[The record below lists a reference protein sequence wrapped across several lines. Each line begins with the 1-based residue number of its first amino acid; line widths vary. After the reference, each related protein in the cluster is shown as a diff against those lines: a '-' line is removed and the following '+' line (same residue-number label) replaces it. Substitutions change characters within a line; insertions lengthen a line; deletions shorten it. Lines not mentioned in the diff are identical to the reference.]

1 MARKIAF
8 MLFSLLVI
16 FSSSAVAKGADP
28 IGSLISLNQQM
39 IQSAKDGNL
48 QSVEKTFSQFK
59 TVWKKEEPAI
69 KKENISSYSKMNSN
83 IAMIS
88 LSLINKDTK
97 KVQAALSE
105 LGSHLETYRQ
115 AVTLKDAA
123 GGSSRLTLSAYIQSL
138 KETKQLIK
146 SSQTAEAQAKI
157 DQLVTNWLAVEG
169 DVVSQSKTAY
179 TISEENLAL
188 MKAEAENRPDQ
199 AIKHID
205 EMIQLLEPI
214 ASSSYSW
221 LDAALIPVREGMEA
235 LLVIG
240 ALLTMTKKA
249 RVTRSSAWI
258 WGGASLG
265 MLVSLGAGVG
275 VTLLFS
281 SNIFGEN
288 NFLLGGVTG
297 ILSAV
302 MLLYVGVWL
311 HRNASMDKW
320 REKIN
325 TQKSQALKK
334 GSLLS
339 FALIAFLAVVRE
351 GLETV
356 IFFIGLVGKLRLTE
370 LIGGTAAG
378 LLILAAAGFLMIKL
392 GMRIP
397 LKPFFLLSMAVVLY
411 MCVKFLGTG
420 VHSLQLA
427 DILPSD
433 AESWLPSVSFL
444 GIYPSIYSTIPQ
456 LIIIG
461 FLAVALV
468 MEILKIKSN
477 RREVAK

>member
-1 MARKIAF
+1 MARGLALI
-8 MLFSLLVI
+8 LFSLLMV
-16 FSSSAVAKGADP
+16 FGSAAHAEDDP
-28 IGSLISLNQQM
+28 IAALIQLNKQM
-39 IQSAKDGNL
+39 IESVKDGDIDSA
-48 QSVEKTFSQFK
+48 QQTFETFK
-59 TVWKKEEPAI
+59 AKWKKEEPSI
-69 KKENISSYSKMNSN
+69 KKENLSSHSKMDSN

-88 LSLINKDTK
+88 LSFINQDVDKLKT
-97 KVQAALSE
+97 QLEELS
-105 LGSHLETYRQ
+105 SHLETYQQ
-115 AVTLKDAA
+115 AVVLKKT
-123 GGSSRLTLSAYIQSL
+123 SSGQSRASLTAYIQSL
-138 KETKQLIK
+138 KDTKQLIQK
-146 SSQTAEAQAKI
+146 NQLDQASSAI
-157 DQLVTNWLAVEG
+157 DNLITSWLAVEG
-169 DVVSQSKTAY
+169 DVVSQSKEAY
-179 TISEENLAL
+179 TTSEENLAL
-188 MKAEAENRPDQ
+188 MKAEIDSHPEKVSKQ
-199 AIKHID
+199 ID

-221 LDAALIPVREGMEA
+221 WDAALIPIREGMEA

-249 RVTRSSAWI
+249 RVTRSSTWI
-258 WGGASLG
+258 WGGASAG
-265 MLVSLGAGVG
+265 MVISLAAGIG

-297 ILSAV
+297 VLSAV

-334 GSLLS
+334 RSLLS
-339 FALIAFLAVVRE
+339 FGLIAFLAVVRE

-356 IFFIGLVGKLRLTE
+356 IFFIGLVGKLPLTE

-378 LLILAAAGFLMIKL
+378 LIVLVIVGVLMIKL

-427 DILPSD
+427 GILPSD
-433 AESWLPSVSFL
+433 AESWLPSISVL
-444 GIYPSIYSTIPQ
+444 GIYPSVYSTVPQ
-456 LIIIG
+456 LLILL
-461 FLAVALV
+461 FLLIALV
-468 MEILKIKSN
+468 SEA
-477 RREVAK
+477 AKHFTNGKELTK

>member
-1 MARKIAF
+1 MARGLALI
-8 MLFSLLVI
+8 LFSLLMV
-16 FSSSAVAKGADP
+16 FGSAAHAEDDP
-28 IGSLISLNQQM
+28 IAALIQLNKQM
-39 IQSAKDGNL
+39 IKSVQDGDIDSA
-48 QSVEKTFSQFK
+48 QQTFETFK
-59 TVWKKEEPAI
+59 AKWKKEEPSI
-69 KKENISSYSKMNSN
+69 KKENLSSHSEMDAN

-88 LSLINKDTK
+88 LSFINQDADKLKT
-97 KVQAALSE
+97 QLEELS
-105 LGSHLETYRQ
+105 SHLKTYQQ
-115 AVTLKDAA
+115 AVVLKKTSSGQSRASLTAYIHSLKD
-123 GGSSRLTLSAYIQSL
+123 
-138 KETKQLIK
+138 TKQLIEK
-146 SSQTAEAQAKI
+146 KQLDEASSAI
-157 DQLVTNWLAVEG
+157 DNLVTSWLAVEG
-169 DVVSQSKTAY
+169 DVVSQSKEAY
-179 TISEENLAL
+179 TTSEENLAL
-188 MKAEAENRPDQ
+188 MKAEIGSHPEKVSKQ
-199 AIKHID
+199 ID

-221 LDAALIPVREGMEA
+221 WDAALIPIREGMEA

-258 WGGASLG
+258 WGGASAG
-265 MLVSLGAGVG
+265 MVVSLAAGIG
-275 VTLLFS
+275 VTVLFS
-281 SNIFGEN
+281 SSVFGEN

-297 ILSAV
+297 VLSAV

-325 TQKSQALKK
+325 IQKSQALKK
-334 GSLLS
+334 RSLLS

-356 IFFIGLVGKLRLTE
+356 IFFIGLVGKLPLTE

-378 LLILAAAGFLMIKL
+378 LIVLVIVGVLMIKL

-427 DILPSD
+427 GILPSD
-433 AESWLPSVSFL
+433 AESWLPSVSVL
-444 GIYPSIYSTIPQ
+444 GIYPSVYSTIPQ
-456 LIIIG
+456 LLILL
-461 FLAVALV
+461 FLLIALV
-468 MEILKIKSN
+468 SEA
-477 RREVAK
+477 AKHFTNGKELTK

>member
-1 MARKIAF
+1 MTRGLALI
-8 MLFSLLVI
+8 LFSLLMV
-16 FSSSAVAKGADP
+16 FGSAAHAEDDP
-28 IGSLISLNQQM
+28 IAELIQLNKQM
-39 IQSAKDGNL
+39 IESVKGGDMDSA
-48 QSVEKTFSQFK
+48 QQTFETFK
-59 TVWKKEEPAI
+59 AKWKKEEPSI
-69 KKENISSYSKMNSN
+69 KKENLSSHSKMDSN

-88 LSLINKDTK
+88 LSFINQDADKLKT
-97 KVQAALSE
+97 QLEELS
-105 LGSHLETYRQ
+105 SHLETYQQ
-115 AVTLKDAA
+115 AVVLKKT
-123 GGSSRLTLSAYIQSL
+123 SSGQSRASLTAYIQSL
-138 KETKQLIK
+138 KDTKQLIEK
-146 SSQTAEAQAKI
+146 KQLDEASSAI
-157 DQLVTNWLAVEG
+157 DNLITSWLAVEG
-169 DVVSQSKTAY
+169 DVVSQSKEAY
-179 TISEENLAL
+179 TRSEENLAL
-188 MKAEAENRPDQ
+188 MKAEIGSHPEKVSKQ
-199 AIKHID
+199 ID

-221 LDAALIPVREGMEA
+221 WDAALIPIREGMEA

-258 WGGASLG
+258 WGGASAG
-265 MLVSLGAGVG
+265 MVVSLAAGIG

-281 SNIFGEN
+281 SSVFGEN
-288 NFLLGGVTG
+288 NFLLGGITG
-297 ILSAV
+297 VLSAV

-325 TQKSQALKK
+325 IQKSQALKK
-334 GSLLS
+334 RSLLS

-356 IFFIGLVGKLRLTE
+356 IFFIGLVGKLPLTE

-378 LLILAAAGFLMIKL
+378 LIVLVIVGVLMIKL

-427 DILPSD
+427 GILPSD
-433 AESWLPSVSFL
+433 AESWLPSVSVL
-444 GIYPSIYSTIPQ
+444 GIYPSVYSTIPQ
-456 LIIIG
+456 LLILL
-461 FLAVALV
+461 FLLIALV
-468 MEILKIKSN
+468 SEA
-477 RREVAK
+477 AKHFTNGKELTK

>member
-1 MARKIAF
+1 MARGLALI
-8 MLFSLLVI
+8 LFSLLMV
-16 FSSSAVAKGADP
+16 FGSAAHAEDDP
-28 IGSLISLNQQM
+28 IATLIQLNKQM
-39 IQSAKDGNL
+39 IESVKDGDIDSA
-48 QSVEKTFSQFK
+48 QQTFETFK
-59 TVWKKEEPAI
+59 AKWKKEEPSI
-69 KKENISSYSKMNSN
+69 KKENLSSHSKMDSN

-88 LSLINKDTK
+88 LSFINQDADKLKT
-97 KVQAALSE
+97 QLEELS
-105 LGSHLETYRQ
+105 SHLETYQQ
-115 AVTLKDAA
+115 AVVLKKT
-123 GGSSRLTLSAYIQSL
+123 SSGQSRASLTAYIQSL
-138 KETKQLIK
+138 KDTKQLIQK
-146 SSQTAEAQAKI
+146 NQLDQASSAI
-157 DQLVTNWLAVEG
+157 DNLITSWLAVEG
-169 DVVSQSKTAY
+169 DVVSQSKEAY
-179 TISEENLAL
+179 TTSEENLAL
-188 MKAEAENRPDQ
+188 MKAEIDSHPEKVSKQ
-199 AIKHID
+199 ID

-221 LDAALIPVREGMEA
+221 WDAALIPIREGMEA

-249 RVTRSSAWI
+249 RVTRSSTWI
-258 WGGASLG
+258 WGGASAGLV
-265 MLVSLGAGVG
+265 VSLAAGIG

-297 ILSAV
+297 VLSAV

-334 GSLLS
+334 RSLLS
-339 FALIAFLAVVRE
+339 FGLIAFLAVVRE

-356 IFFIGLVGKLRLTE
+356 IFFIGLVGKLPLIE

-378 LLILAAAGFLMIKL
+378 LIVLVIVGVLMIKL

-427 DILPSD
+427 GILPSD
-433 AESWLPSVSFL
+433 AESWLPSVSVL
-444 GIYPSIYSTIPQ
+444 GIYPSVYSTVPQ
-456 LIIIG
+456 LLILL
-461 FLAVALV
+461 FLLIALV
-468 MEILKIKSN
+468 SEA
-477 RREVAK
+477 AKHFTNGKELTK

>member
-1 MARKIAF
+1 MARGLALI
-8 MLFSLLVI
+8 LFSLLMV
-16 FSSSAVAKGADP
+16 FGSAAHAEDDP
-28 IGSLISLNQQM
+28 IAALIQLNKQM
-39 IQSAKDGNL
+39 IKSVKDGDIDSA
-48 QSVEKTFSQFK
+48 QQTFETFK
-59 TVWKKEEPAI
+59 AKWKKEEPSI
-69 KKENISSYSKMNSN
+69 KKENLSSHSKMDSN

-88 LSLINKDTK
+88 LSFINQDADKLKT
-97 KVQAALSE
+97 QLEELS
-105 LGSHLETYRQ
+105 SHLETYQQ
-115 AVTLKDAA
+115 AVVLKKT
-123 GGSSRLTLSAYIQSL
+123 SSGQSRASLTAYIQSL
-138 KETKQLIK
+138 KDTKQLIQK
-146 SSQTAEAQAKI
+146 NQLDQASSAI
-157 DQLVTNWLAVEG
+157 DNLITSWLAVEG
-169 DVVSQSKTAY
+169 DVVSQSKEAY
-179 TISEENLAL
+179 TTSEENLAL
-188 MKAEAENRPDQ
+188 MKAEIDSHPEKVSMQ
-199 AIKHID
+199 ID

-221 LDAALIPVREGMEA
+221 WDAALIPIREGMEA

-249 RVTRSSAWI
+249 RVTRSSTWI
-258 WGGASLG
+258 WGGASAGLV
-265 MLVSLGAGVG
+265 VSLAAGIG

-297 ILSAV
+297 VLSAV

-334 GSLLS
+334 RSLLS
-339 FALIAFLAVVRE
+339 FGLIAFLAVVRE

-356 IFFIGLVGKLRLTE
+356 IFFIGLVGKLPLTE

-378 LLILAAAGFLMIKL
+378 LIVLVIVGVLMIKL

-427 DILPSD
+427 GILPSD
-433 AESWLPSVSFL
+433 AESWLPSVSVL
-444 GIYPSIYSTIPQ
+444 GIYPSVYSTVPQ
-456 LIIIG
+456 LLILL
-461 FLAVALV
+461 FLLIVLV
-468 MEILKIKSN
+468 SEA
-477 RREVAK
+477 AKHFTNGKELTK

>member
-1 MARKIAF
+1 MARGLALI
-8 MLFSLLVI
+8 LFSLLMV
-16 FSSSAVAKGADP
+16 FGSAAHAEDDP
-28 IGSLISLNQQM
+28 IAALIQLNKQM
-39 IQSAKDGNL
+39 IKSVQDEDIDSA
-48 QSVEKTFSQFK
+48 QQTFETFK
-59 TVWKKEEPAI
+59 AKWKKEEPSI
-69 KKENISSYSKMNSN
+69 KKENLSSHSEMDAN

-88 LSLINKDTK
+88 LSFINQDADKLKT
-97 KVQAALSE
+97 QLEELS
-105 LGSHLETYRQ
+105 SHLETYQQ
-115 AVTLKDAA
+115 AVVLKKTSSGQSRASLTAYIHSLKD
-123 GGSSRLTLSAYIQSL
+123 
-138 KETKQLIK
+138 TKQLIEK
-146 SSQTAEAQAKI
+146 KQLDEASSAI
-157 DQLVTNWLAVEG
+157 DNLVTSWLAVEG
-169 DVVSQSKTAY
+169 DVVSQSKEAY
-179 TISEENLAL
+179 TTSEENLAL
-188 MKAEAENRPDQ
+188 MKAEIGSHPEKVSKQ
-199 AIKHID
+199 ID

-221 LDAALIPVREGMEA
+221 WDAALIPIREGMEA

-258 WGGASLG
+258 WGGASAG
-265 MLVSLGAGVG
+265 IVVSLAAGIG
-275 VTLLFS
+275 VTVLFS
-281 SNIFGEN
+281 SSVFGEN

-297 ILSAV
+297 VLSAV

-325 TQKSQALKK
+325 IQKSQALKK
-334 GSLLS
+334 RSLLS

-356 IFFIGLVGKLRLTE
+356 IFFIGLVGKLPLTE

-378 LLILAAAGFLMIKL
+378 LIVLVIVGVLMIKL

-427 DILPSD
+427 GILPSD
-433 AESWLPSVSFL
+433 AESWLPSVSVL
-444 GIYPSIYSTIPQ
+444 GIYPSVYSTIPQ
-456 LIIIG
+456 LLILL
-461 FLAVALV
+461 FLLIVLV
-468 MEILKIKSN
+468 SEA
-477 RREVAK
+477 AKHFTNGKELTK

>member
-1 MARKIAF
+1 MNRGLALI
-8 MLFSLLVI
+8 LFSLLMVC
-16 FSSSAVAKGADP
+16 SSAVHAEDDP
-28 IGSLISLNQQM
+28 IAALIQLNKQM
-39 IQSAKDGNL
+39 IESIKDGDMDSA
-48 QSVEKTFSQFK
+48 QQTFETFK
-59 TVWKKEEPAI
+59 AKWKKEEPSI
-69 KKENISSYSKMNSN
+69 KKENLSSHSKMDSN

-88 LSLINKDTK
+88 LSFINQDTDK
-97 KVQAALSE
+97 LKTQLEELS
-105 LGSHLETYRQ
+105 SHLETYQ
-115 AVTLKDAA
+115 QGVVLKKT
-123 GGSSRLTLSAYIQSL
+123 SSGQSRASLTAYIQSL
-138 KETKQLIK
+138 KDTKQLIEK
-146 SSQTAEAQAKI
+146 SQLDEASSAI
-157 DQLVTNWLAVEG
+157 DNLITSWLAVEG
-169 DVVSQSKTAY
+169 DVVSQSKEAY
-179 TISEENLAL
+179 TRSEENLAL
-188 MKAEAENRPDQ
+188 MKAEIGSHPEKVSKQ
-199 AIKHID
+199 ID

-221 LDAALIPVREGMEA
+221 WDAALIPIREGMEA

-249 RVTRSSAWI
+249 LVTRSSAWI
-258 WGGASLG
+258 WSGASAG
-265 MLVSLGAGVG
+265 MAVSLAAGIG

-281 SNIFGEN
+281 SSVFGEN

-297 ILSAV
+297 VLSAV

-325 TQKSQALKK
+325 IQKSQALKK
-334 GSLLS
+334 QSLLS

-356 IFFIGLVGKLRLTE
+356 IFFIGLVGKLPLTE

-378 LLILAAAGFLMIKL
+378 LIVLVIVGVLMIKL

-427 DILPSD
+427 GILPSD
-433 AESWLPSVSFL
+433 AESWLPSVSVL
-444 GIYPSIYSTIPQ
+444 GIYPSVYSTIPQ
-456 LIIIG
+456 LLILL
-461 FLAVALV
+461 FLLIALV
-468 MEILKIKSN
+468 SEA
-477 RREVAK
+477 AKHFTNGKELTK

>member
-1 MARKIAF
+1 MARGLALI
-8 MLFSLLVI
+8 LFSLLMV
-16 FSSSAVAKGADP
+16 FDSAAHAEDDP
-28 IGSLISLNQQM
+28 IAALIQLNKQM
-39 IQSAKDGNL
+39 IESVKDGDIDSA
-48 QSVEKTFSQFK
+48 QQTFETFK
-59 TVWKKEEPAI
+59 AKWKKEEPSI
-69 KKENISSYSKMNSN
+69 KKENLSSYSKMDSN

-88 LSLINKDTK
+88 LSFINQDADKLKT
-97 KVQAALSE
+97 QLEELS
-105 LGSHLETYRQ
+105 SHLETYQQ
-115 AVTLKDAA
+115 AVVLKKT
-123 GGSSRLTLSAYIQSL
+123 SSGQSRASLTAYIQSL
-138 KETKQLIK
+138 KDTKQLIQK
-146 SSQTAEAQAKI
+146 NQLDQASSAI
-157 DQLVTNWLAVEG
+157 DNLITSWLAVEG
-169 DVVSQSKTAY
+169 DVVSQSKEAY
-179 TISEENLAL
+179 TTSEENLAL
-188 MKAEAENRPDQ
+188 MKAEIDSHPEKVSMQ
-199 AIKHID
+199 ID

-221 LDAALIPVREGMEA
+221 WDAALIPIREGMEA

-249 RVTRSSAWI
+249 RVTRSSTWI
-258 WGGASLG
+258 WGGASAGLV
-265 MLVSLGAGVG
+265 VSLAAGIG

-297 ILSAV
+297 VLSAV

-334 GSLLS
+334 RSLLS
-339 FALIAFLAVVRE
+339 FGLIAFLAVVRE

-356 IFFIGLVGKLRLTE
+356 IFFIGLVGKLPLTE

-378 LLILAAAGFLMIKL
+378 LIVLVIVGVLMIKL

-427 DILPSD
+427 GILPSD
-433 AESWLPSVSFL
+433 AESWLPSVSVL
-444 GIYPSIYSTIPQ
+444 GIYPSVYSTVPQ
-456 LIIIG
+456 LLILL
-461 FLAVALV
+461 FLLIALV
-468 MEILKIKSN
+468 AEA
-477 RREVAK
+477 AKHFTNGKELTK

>member
-1 MARKIAF
+1 MVRGLALI
-8 MLFSLLVI
+8 LFSLLMV
-16 FSSSAVAKGADP
+16 FGSAAHAEDDP
-28 IGSLISLNQQM
+28 IAALIQLNKQM
-39 IQSAKDGNL
+39 IESVKDGDIDSA
-48 QSVEKTFSQFK
+48 QQTFETFK
-59 TVWKKEEPAI
+59 AKWKKEEPSI
-69 KKENISSYSKMNSN
+69 KKENLSSHSKMDSN

-88 LSLINKDTK
+88 LSFINQDADKLKT
-97 KVQAALSE
+97 QLEELS
-105 LGSHLETYRQ
+105 SHLETYQQ
-115 AVTLKDAA
+115 AVVLKKT
-123 GGSSRLTLSAYIQSL
+123 SSGQSRASLTAYIQSL
-138 KETKQLIK
+138 KDTKQLIQK
-146 SSQTAEAQAKI
+146 NQLDQASSAI
-157 DQLVTNWLAVEG
+157 DNLITSWLAVEG
-169 DVVSQSKTAY
+169 DVVSQSKEAY
-179 TISEENLAL
+179 TTSEENLAL
-188 MKAEAENRPDQ
+188 MKAEIDSHPEKVSKQ
-199 AIKHID
+199 ID

-221 LDAALIPVREGMEA
+221 WDAALIPIREGMEA

-249 RVTRSSAWI
+249 RVTRSSTWI
-258 WGGASLG
+258 WGGASAGLV
-265 MLVSLGAGVG
+265 VSLAAGIG

-297 ILSAV
+297 VLSAV

-334 GSLLS
+334 RSLLS
-339 FALIAFLAVVRE
+339 FGLIAFLAVVRE

-356 IFFIGLVGKLRLTE
+356 IFFIGLVGKLPLTE

-378 LLILAAAGFLMIKL
+378 LIVLVIVGVLMIKL

-427 DILPSD
+427 GILPSD
-433 AESWLPSVSFL
+433 AESWLPSVSVL
-444 GIYPSIYSTIPQ
+444 GIYPSVYSTVPQ
-456 LIIIG
+456 LLILL
-461 FLAVALV
+461 FLLIALV
-468 MEILKIKSN
+468 SEA
-477 RREVAK
+477 AKHFTNGKELTK

>member
-1 MARKIAF
+1 MARGLALI
-8 MLFSLLVI
+8 LFSLLMV
-16 FSSSAVAKGADP
+16 FGSAAQAEDDP
-28 IGSLISLNQQM
+28 IAALIQLNKQM
-39 IQSAKDGNL
+39 IKSVQDGDIDL
-48 QSVEKTFSQFK
+48 AQQTFETFK
-59 TVWKKEEPAI
+59 TKWKKEEPSI
-69 KKENISSYSKMNSN
+69 KKENLSSHSEMDTN

-88 LSLINKDTK
+88 LSFINKDAGKLKTQLK
-97 KVQAALSE
+97 ELS
-105 LGSHLETYRQ
+105 SHLETYQQ
-115 AVTLKDAA
+115 AVVLKKTSSGQSRASLTAYIHSLKD
-123 GGSSRLTLSAYIQSL
+123 
-138 KETKQLIK
+138 TKQLIEK
-146 SSQTAEAQAKI
+146 KQLDEASSSI
-157 DQLVTNWLAVEG
+157 DNLVTSWLAVEG
-169 DVVSQSKTAY
+169 DVVSQSKEAY
-179 TISEENLAL
+179 TTSEENLAL
-188 MKAEAENRPDQ
+188 MKAEIGSHPEKVSKQ
-199 AIKHID
+199 ID

-221 LDAALIPVREGMEA
+221 WDAALIPIREGMEA

-258 WGGASLG
+258 WGGASAG
-265 MLVSLGAGVG
+265 MSVSLAAGIG
-275 VTLLFS
+275 VTVLFS
-281 SNIFGEN
+281 SSVFGEN

-297 ILSAV
+297 VLSAV

-325 TQKSQALKK
+325 IQKSQALKK
-334 GSLLS
+334 RSLLS

-356 IFFIGLVGKLRLTE
+356 IFFIGLVGKLPLTE

-378 LLILAAAGFLMIKL
+378 LIVLVIVGVLMIKL

-427 DILPSD
+427 GILPSD
-433 AESWLPSVSFL
+433 AESWLPSVSVL
-444 GIYPSIYSTIPQ
+444 GIYPSVYSTIPQ
-456 LIIIG
+456 MLILL
-461 FLAVALV
+461 FLLTALV
-468 MEILKIKSN
+468 SEA
-477 RREVAK
+477 AKHFTNGKELTK

>member
-1 MARKIAF
+1 MTRGLALI
-8 MLFSLLVI
+8 LFSLLMV
-16 FSSSAVAKGADP
+16 FGSAAHAEDDP
-28 IGSLISLNQQM
+28 IAALIQLNKQM
-39 IQSAKDGNL
+39 IESVKGGDMDSA
-48 QSVEKTFSQFK
+48 QQTFETFK
-59 TVWKKEEPAI
+59 AKWKKEEPSI
-69 KKENISSYSKMNSN
+69 KKENLSSHSKMDSN

-88 LSLINKDTK
+88 LSFINQDADKLKT
-97 KVQAALSE
+97 QLEELS
-105 LGSHLETYRQ
+105 SHLEIYQQ
-115 AVTLKDAA
+115 AVVLKKT
-123 GGSSRLTLSAYIQSL
+123 SSGQSRASLTAYIQSL
-138 KETKQLIK
+138 KDTKQLIEK
-146 SSQTAEAQAKI
+146 KQLDEASSAI
-157 DQLVTNWLAVEG
+157 DNLITSWLAVEG
-169 DVVSQSKTAY
+169 DVVSQSKEAY
-179 TISEENLAL
+179 TRSEENLAL
-188 MKAEAENRPDQ
+188 MKAEIGSHPEKVSKQ
-199 AIKHID
+199 ID

-221 LDAALIPVREGMEA
+221 WDAALIPIREGMEA

-258 WGGASLG
+258 WGGASAG
-265 MLVSLGAGVG
+265 MVVSLAAGIG

-281 SNIFGEN
+281 SSVFGEN
-288 NFLLGGVTG
+288 NFLLGGITG
-297 ILSAV
+297 VLSAV

-325 TQKSQALKK
+325 IQKSQALKK
-334 GSLLS
+334 RSLLS

-356 IFFIGLVGKLRLTE
+356 IFFIGLVGKLPLTE

-378 LLILAAAGFLMIKL
+378 LIVLVIVGVLMIKL

-427 DILPSD
+427 GILPSD
-433 AESWLPSVSFL
+433 AESWLPSVSVL
-444 GIYPSIYSTIPQ
+444 GIYPTVYSTIPQ
-456 LIIIG
+456 LLILL
-461 FLAVALV
+461 FLLIALV
-468 MEILKIKSN
+468 SEM
-477 RREVAK
+477 AKHFTNGKELTK

>member
-1 MARKIAF
+1 MARGLALI
-8 MLFSLLVI
+8 LFSLLMV
-16 FSSSAVAKGADP
+16 FGSAAHAEDDP
-28 IGSLISLNQQM
+28 IAALIQLNKQM
-39 IQSAKDGNL
+39 IESVKDGDIDSA
-48 QSVEKTFSQFK
+48 QQTFETFK
-59 TVWKKEEPAI
+59 AKWKKEEPSI
-69 KKENISSYSKMNSN
+69 KKENLSSHSKMDSN

-88 LSLINKDTK
+88 LSFINQDADKLKT
-97 KVQAALSE
+97 QLEELS
-105 LGSHLETYRQ
+105 SHLETYQQ
-115 AVTLKDAA
+115 AVVLKKT
-123 GGSSRLTLSAYIQSL
+123 SSGQSRASLTAYIQSL
-138 KETKQLIK
+138 KDTKQLIQK
-146 SSQTAEAQAKI
+146 NQLDQASSAI
-157 DQLVTNWLAVEG
+157 DNLITSWLAVEG
-169 DVVSQSKTAY
+169 DVVSQSKEAY
-179 TISEENLAL
+179 TTSEENLAL
-188 MKAEAENRPDQ
+188 MKAEIDSHPEKVSKQ
-199 AIKHID
+199 ID

-221 LDAALIPVREGMEA
+221 WDAALIPIREGMEA

-249 RVTRSSAWI
+249 RVTRSSTWI
-258 WGGASLG
+258 WGGASAGLV
-265 MLVSLGAGVG
+265 VSLAAGIG

-297 ILSAV
+297 VLSAV

-334 GSLLS
+334 RSLLS
-339 FALIAFLAVVRE
+339 FGLIAFLAVVRE

-356 IFFIGLVGKLRLTE
+356 IFFIGLVGKLPLIE

-378 LLILAAAGFLMIKL
+378 LIVLVIVGVLMIKL

-427 DILPSD
+427 GILPSD
-433 AESWLPSVSFL
+433 AESWLPSVSVL
-444 GIYPSIYSTIPQ
+444 GIYPSVYSTVPQ
-456 LIIIG
+456 LLILL
-461 FLAVALV
+461 FLLIALV
-468 MEILKIKSN
+468 AEA
-477 RREVAK
+477 AKHFTNGKELTK

>member
-1 MARKIAF
+1 MTRGLALI
-8 MLFSLLVI
+8 LFSLLMV
-16 FSSSAVAKGADP
+16 FGSAAHAEDDP
-28 IGSLISLNQQM
+28 IAALIQLNKQM
-39 IQSAKDGNL
+39 IKYVQDGDINSA
-48 QSVEKTFSQFK
+48 QQTFETFK
-59 TVWKKEEPAI
+59 AKWKKEEPSI
-69 KKENISSYSKMNSN
+69 KKENLSSHSEMDAN

-88 LSLINKDTK
+88 LSFINQDAEKLKT
-97 KVQAALSE
+97 QLEELS
-105 LGSHLETYRQ
+105 SHLETYQQ
-115 AVTLKDAA
+115 AVVLKKTSSGQSRASLTAYIHSLKD
-123 GGSSRLTLSAYIQSL
+123 
-138 KETKQLIK
+138 TKQLIEK
-146 SSQTAEAQAKI
+146 KQLDEASSAI
-157 DQLVTNWLAVEG
+157 DNLVTSWLAVEG
-169 DVVSQSKTAY
+169 DVVSQSKEAY
-179 TISEENLAL
+179 TTSEENLAL
-188 MKAEAENRPDQ
+188 MKAEIGSHPEKVSKQ
-199 AIKHID
+199 ID

-221 LDAALIPVREGMEA
+221 WDAALIPIREGMEA

-258 WGGASLG
+258 WGGASAG
-265 MLVSLGAGVG
+265 MVVSLAAGIG
-275 VTLLFS
+275 VTVLFS
-281 SNIFGEN
+281 SSVFGEN

-297 ILSAV
+297 VLSAV

-325 TQKSQALKK
+325 IQKSQALKK
-334 GSLLS
+334 RSLLS

-356 IFFIGLVGKLRLTE
+356 IFFIGLVGKLPLTE

-378 LLILAAAGFLMIKL
+378 LIVLVIVGVLMIKL

-427 DILPSD
+427 GILPSD
-433 AESWLPSVSFL
+433 AQSWLPSVSVL
-444 GIYPSIYSTIPQ
+444 GIYPSVYSTIPQ
-456 LIIIG
+456 LLILL
-461 FLAVALV
+461 FLLIALV
-468 MEILKIKSN
+468 SEAAKHFTNGKELKK
-477 RREVAK
+477 

>member
-1 MARKIAF
+1 MARGLALI
-8 MLFSLLVI
+8 LFSLLMV
-16 FSSSAVAKGADP
+16 FGSAAHAEDDP
-28 IGSLISLNQQM
+28 IAALIQLNKQM
-39 IQSAKDGNL
+39 IESVKDGDIDSA
-48 QSVEKTFSQFK
+48 QQTFETFK
-59 TVWKKEEPAI
+59 AKWKKEEPSI
-69 KKENISSYSKMNSN
+69 KKENLSSHSKMDSN

-88 LSLINKDTK
+88 LSFINQDADKLKT
-97 KVQAALSE
+97 QLEELS
-105 LGSHLETYRQ
+105 SHLETYQQ
-115 AVTLKDAA
+115 AVVLKKT
-123 GGSSRLTLSAYIQSL
+123 SSGQSRASLTAYIQSL
-138 KETKQLIK
+138 KDTKQLIQK
-146 SSQTAEAQAKI
+146 NQLDQASSAI
-157 DQLVTNWLAVEG
+157 DNLITSWLAVEG
-169 DVVSQSKTAY
+169 DVVSQSKEAY
-179 TISEENLAL
+179 TTSEENLAL
-188 MKAEAENRPDQ
+188 MKAEIDSHPEKVSKQ
-199 AIKHID
+199 ID

-221 LDAALIPVREGMEA
+221 WDAALIPIREGMEA

-249 RVTRSSAWI
+249 RVTRSSTWI
-258 WGGASLG
+258 WGGASAGLV
-265 MLVSLGAGVG
+265 VSLAAGIG

-297 ILSAV
+297 VLSAV

-334 GSLLS
+334 RSLLS
-339 FALIAFLAVVRE
+339 FGLIAFLAVVRE

-356 IFFIGLVGKLRLTE
+356 IFFIGLVGKLPLTE
-370 LIGGTAAG
+370 LIGGSAAG
-378 LLILAAAGFLMIKL
+378 LIGLVIVGVLMIKL

-427 DILPSD
+427 GILPSD
-433 AESWLPSVSFL
+433 AESWLPSVSVL
-444 GIYPSIYSTIPQ
+444 GIYPSVYSTVPQ
-456 LIIIG
+456 LLILL
-461 FLAVALV
+461 FLLIALV
-468 MEILKIKSN
+468 SEA
-477 RREVAK
+477 AKHFTNGKELTK

>member
-1 MARKIAF
+1 MMARGLALI
-8 MLFSLLVI
+8 LFSLLMV
-16 FSSSAVAKGADP
+16 FGTAAHAEDDP
-28 IGSLISLNQQM
+28 IAALIQLNKQM
-39 IQSAKDGNL
+39 IKSVKDGDIDSA
-48 QSVEKTFSQFK
+48 QQTFETFK
-59 TVWKKEEPAI
+59 AKWKKEDPSI
-69 KKENISSYSKMNSN
+69 KKENLSSHSEMDAN

-88 LSLINKDTK
+88 LSFINQDADKLKT
-97 KVQAALSE
+97 QLEELS
-105 LGSHLETYRQ
+105 SHLETYQQ
-115 AVTLKDAA
+115 AVVLKKTSSGQSRASLTAYIHSLKD
-123 GGSSRLTLSAYIQSL
+123 
-138 KETKQLIK
+138 TKQFIEKKQLDEA
-146 SSQTAEAQAKI
+146 SSAI
-157 DQLVTNWLAVEG
+157 DNLVTSWLAVEG
-169 DVVSQSKTAY
+169 DVVSQSKEAY
-179 TISEENLAL
+179 TTSEENLAL
-188 MKAEAENRPDQ
+188 MKAEIGSHPEKVSKQ
-199 AIKHID
+199 ID

-221 LDAALIPVREGMEA
+221 WDAALIPIREGMEA

-258 WGGASLG
+258 WGGASAG
-265 MLVSLGAGVG
+265 MVVSLAAGIG
-275 VTLLFS
+275 VTVLFS
-281 SNIFGEN
+281 SSVFGEN

-297 ILSAV
+297 VLSAV

-325 TQKSQALKK
+325 IQKSQALKK
-334 GSLLS
+334 RNLLS

-356 IFFIGLVGKLRLTE
+356 IFFIGLVGKLPLTE

-378 LLILAAAGFLMIKL
+378 LIVLVIVGVLMIKL

-427 DILPSD
+427 GILPSD
-433 AESWLPSVSFL
+433 AESWLPSVSVL
-444 GIYPSIYSTIPQ
+444 GIYPSVYSTIPQ
-456 LIIIG
+456 LLILL
-461 FLAVALV
+461 FLLIALV
-468 MEILKIKSN
+468 SEA
-477 RREVAK
+477 AKHFTNGKELTK

>member
-1 MARKIAF
+1 MARGLALI
-8 MLFSLLVI
+8 LFSLLMV
-16 FSSSAVAKGADP
+16 FGSAAHAEEDP
-28 IGSLISLNQQM
+28 IAALIQLNKQM
-39 IQSAKDGNL
+39 IESVKDGDIDSA
-48 QSVEKTFSQFK
+48 QQTFETFK
-59 TVWKKEEPAI
+59 AKWKKEEPSI
-69 KKENISSYSKMNSN
+69 KKENLSSHSKMDSN

-88 LSLINKDTK
+88 LSFINQDADKLKTQLED
-97 KVQAALSE
+97 LS
-105 LGSHLETYRQ
+105 SHLETYQQ
-115 AVTLKDAA
+115 AVVLKKTSL
-123 GGSSRLTLSAYIQSL
+123 GQSRASLTAYIQSL
-138 KETKQLIK
+138 KDTKQLIQK
-146 SSQTAEAQAKI
+146 NQLDQASSAI
-157 DQLVTNWLAVEG
+157 DNLITSWLAVEG
-169 DVVSQSKTAY
+169 DVVSQSKEAY
-179 TISEENLAL
+179 TTSEENLAL
-188 MKAEAENRPDQ
+188 MKAEIDSHPEKVSKQ
-199 AIKHID
+199 ID

-221 LDAALIPVREGMEA
+221 WDAALIPIREGMEA

-249 RVTRSSAWI
+249 SVTRSSTWI
-258 WGGASLG
+258 WGGASAG
-265 MLVSLGAGVG
+265 MVVSLAAGIG

-297 ILSAV
+297 VLSAV

-334 GSLLS
+334 RSLLS
-339 FALIAFLAVVRE
+339 FGLIAFLAVVRE

-356 IFFIGLVGKLRLTE
+356 IFFIGLVGKLPLTE
-370 LIGGTAAG
+370 LIVGTAAG
-378 LLILAAAGFLMIKL
+378 LIVLVIVGVLMIKL

-427 DILPSD
+427 GILPSD
-433 AESWLPSVSFL
+433 AESWLPSVSVL
-444 GIYPSIYSTIPQ
+444 GIYPSVYSTVPQ
-456 LIIIG
+456 LLILL
-461 FLAVALV
+461 FLLIVLV
-468 MEILKIKSN
+468 SEA
-477 RREVAK
+477 AKHFTNGKELTK